1 MSETQNTPASR
12 RFDGAAGSADDHSGV
27 RRTDVVRYL
36 RAEACRDVPDQWWG
50 ADLQRLMRVLADYFD
65 RTQSPNS
72 GMNDAQSQYPVGSA
86 EHKA

>member
-1 MSETQNTPASR
+1 MGDTSKSQAGASSPAP
-12 RFDGAAGSADDHSGV
+12 AGSADDHSGV

-65 RTQSPNS
+65 RTQSPN
-72 GMNDAQSQYPVGSA
+72 APASA
-86 EHKA
+86 TPNTEDSHGT